1 MMQPLT
7 GQQLAGNAY
16 RILGLSG
23 DATQAQID
31 AAARRMRLWSDPA
44 DIPPTPWDFPQLGPV
59 PRAPLHIEHAVAAL
73 HDPVARLQE
82 RALWFRGEAP
92 MGDGAWA
99 WNGAMEGFHAVV
111 RAEPLNIYHWTEA
124 FTRLEA
130 AATSA
135 EAHGWFCEVERCGEF
150 EKVAAIAEIDAAL
163 QELPARAALT
173 LAARVRALLYDGTYG
188 LLRVEQVLHVA
199 AFLSRAAIPDARR
212 IAPSLLDDVEDVFI
226 GHAEEVDGLLR
237 ENLRENRQ
245 YPHVLFSRNTD
256 VTMQAAARFD
266 GVVEPLMQKLLQASA
281 GDAERED
288 RVRQVGAQLLAMVA
302 LGWELSGSYVVAEQA
317 LQRGLSLSAEGTASY
332 GLRNALERVGPLA
345 ERARAEARRAREQR
359 EANDAFVRRMERAGG
374 DAAGGGAAHP
384 RRERMASTVRT
395 IGMLVAALVII
406 TTLLGVPTVALMSM
420 HDKEAP
426 RPLRGVPQAPRP
438 RKVVRD
444 PYSELLKVTP
454 SAAGENEARFAER
467 AREP

>member
-1 MMQPLT
+1 
-7 GQQLAGNAY
+7 
-16 RILGLSG
+16 
-23 DATQAQID
+23 
-31 AAARRMRLWSDPA
+31 
-44 DIPPTPWDFPQLGPV
+44 
-59 PRAPLHIEHAVAAL
+59 
-73 HDPVARLQE
+73 
-82 RALWFRGEAP
+82 
-92 MGDGAWA
+92 
-99 WNGAMEGFHAVV
+99 
-111 RAEPLNIYHWTEA
+111 
-124 FTRLEA
+124 
-130 AATSA
+130 
-135 EAHGWFCEVERCGEF
+135 
-150 EKVAAIAEIDAAL
+150 
-163 QELPARAALT
+163 
-173 LAARVRALLYDGTYG
+173 
-188 LLRVEQVLHVA
+188 
-199 AFLSRAAIPDARR
+199 
-212 IAPSLLDDVEDVFI
+212 
-226 GHAEEVDGLLR
+226 
-237 ENLRENRQ
+237 
-245 YPHVLFSRNTD
+245 
-256 VTMQAAARFD
+256 
-266 GVVEPLMQKLLQASA
+266 MQKLLQASA